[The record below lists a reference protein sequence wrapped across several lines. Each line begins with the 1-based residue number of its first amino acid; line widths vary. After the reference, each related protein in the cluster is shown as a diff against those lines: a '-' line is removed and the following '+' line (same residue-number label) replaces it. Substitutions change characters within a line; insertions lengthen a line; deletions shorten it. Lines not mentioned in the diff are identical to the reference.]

1 MEPTHRPGPGQSDSG
16 DDDDRTGAG
25 RDAYA
30 RARSAL
36 TEAQGR
42 AVDLDTGALCVVAGA
57 GSGKTRVLTLRVARR
72 ILDGTAEADH
82 TVVCT
87 FTRKAAGELR
97 DRLARLGVA
106 EGVAAGT
113 FHSMALAQLR
123 RHHADR
129 GTAMPTVLGSKARVL
144 APLLGRRDG
153 AGALRV
159 VDVAAEIEWA
169 KARLIAP
176 PRYLEAVAAS
186 GREVAQVE
194 RIATLY
200 ERYEAEKRRREL
212 VDFDDLLLDCATA
225 IERDREFAAAQRWR
239 FRHLF
244 VDEFQDTNRS
254 QFRLLRGWLGL
265 DRDAAGTDVDLC
277 VVGDPDQAIYGF
289 AGAEPRYLESF
300 EELFPGATTVRLG
313 FNYRSTPQVVATSR
327 AVLPANRARLPIAT
341 PRPDGPAPTVTEYED
356 ERAEARAVIAAAR
369 RAQSGERP
377 WRSMARSFGVFRRL
391 PSSLSA
397 TTTFLPSGSKRTMAR
412 PPEQQPNKRPC
423 ASKHRPLVR
432 LVFQ

>member
-1 MEPTHRPGPGQSDSG
+1 MLF
-16 DDDDRTGAG
+16 
-25 RDAYA
+25 
-30 RARSAL
+30 RS
-36 TEAQGR
+36 
-42 AVDLDTGALCVVAGA
+42 
-57 GSGKTRVLTLRVARR
+57 
-72 ILDGTAEADH
+72 
-82 TVVCT
+82 
-87 FTRKAAGELR
+87 
-97 DRLARLGVA
+97 
-106 EGVAAGT
+106 
-113 FHSMALAQLR
+113 
-123 RHHADR
+123 
-129 GTAMPTVLGSKARVL
+129 
-144 APLLGRRDG
+144 
-153 AGALRV
+153 
-159 VDVAAEIEWA
+159 EIEWA
-169 KARLIAP
+169 KARLVAP

-239 FRHLF
+239 FRHVF

-265 DRDAAGTDVDLC
+265 DRDATGTDVDLC

-356 ERAEARAVIAAAR
+356 ERAEARAEIG
-369 RAQSGERP
+369 RAH
-377 WRSMARSFGVFRRL
+377 V
-391 PSSLSA
+391 
-397 TTTFLPSGSKRTMAR
+397 
-412 PPEQQPNKRPC
+412 
-423 ASKHRPLVR
+423 
-432 LVFQ
+432 